1 MRGRG
6 VAASWFELPRVAR
19 RLAVGA
25 KVRFR
30 ARVRR
35 RRCRD
40 AARIAKVR
48 FFVIIAAIRAQGR
61 LSQLSAINRH
71 NRQLFDLLVGAQQ
84 DRWGY
89 CKAERHGGP
98 AVHDHLEPGRD
109 QQVFIL
115 AETGERLDRTDIR
128 FGLAQDRG
136 SRSDKRGLAL

>member
-1 MRGRG
+1 MRDAG
-6 VAASWFELPRVAR
+6 VARSVYLALSPDFSRVH
-19 RLAVGA
+19 
-25 KVRFR
+25 FR
-30 ARVRR
+30 QP
-35 RRCRD
+35 C
-40 AARIAKVR
+40 
-48 FFVIIAAIRAQGR
+48 GPHP
-61 LSQLSAINRH
+61 SSAC
-71 NRQLFDLLVGAQQ
+71 LFDHLVGAQQ